1 MGISLLR
8 WWVLAIFGFFAVV
21 VGAVSALPIHPA
33 AAAIGHSV
41 GTVSSDDVELS
52 AVANVVLSISSTLE
66 REFEKSYGGMF
77 EISKDV
83 SVIRVVDLESASAQ
97 ELISFVRAV
106 QADSFERVGR
116 TIEYRFEQYPVTFQ
130 QIKLA
135 RNLVVDL
142 MKSEEAR
149 ARFGIVSVGIGF
161 DGVEVGVE
169 RYEEVESLQSLL
181 DQQFPDVRI
190 EIRAATAS
198 ETTADRYSD
207 SQPWNGGDMLAIS
220 LGGSATYACSSG
232 PGAHDSQGNRFLLM
246 AAHCGMNFFYN
257 TNFGNPQLNNPVG
270 PMTSRIY
277 SNYYPEVGIISTNS
291 SQYFWEGAGPGV
303 RRITMAAVDPVVGM
317 QVCGQG
323 VTTAAYWGTNCGNVA
338 LVDTCEWFKNL
349 GLTFC
354 GLFRWDGSAS
364 LPGDSGGYISYSSI
378 YGFGAVGTITGSN
391 SFYSQSF
398 GTAVA
403 YHKFFWGLTLNTPS
417 TP

>member
-1 MGISLLR
+1 MGIGLLR
-8 WWVLAIFGFFAVV
+8 WWVLAIFGVFAVV
-21 VGAVSALPIHPA
+21 VGAASALPIHPA

-83 SVIRVVDLESASAQ
+83 SVIRVVDLESASTQ

-106 QADSFERVGR
+106 QADSIERVGR

-130 QIKLA
+130 RLKLA

-198 ETTADRYSD
+198 QTTADRYSD

-220 LGGSATYACSSG
+220 LGGNATYACSSG
-232 PGAHDSQGNRFLLM
+232 PGAHDSQGN
-246 AAHCGMNFFYN
+246 
-257 TNFGNPQLNNPVG
+257 
-270 PMTSRIY
+270 
-277 SNYYPEVGIISTNS
+277 
-291 SQYFWEGAGPGV
+291 
-303 RRITMAAVDPVVGM
+303 
-317 QVCGQG
+317 
-323 VTTAAYWGTNCGNVA
+323 
-338 LVDTCEWFKNL
+338 
-349 GLTFC
+349 
-354 GLFRWDGSAS
+354 GS
-364 LPGDSGGYISYSSI
+364 
-378 YGFGAVGTITGSN
+378 F
-391 SFYSQSF
+391 
-398 GTAVA
+398 
-403 YHKFFWGLTLNTPS
+403 
-417 TP
+417 